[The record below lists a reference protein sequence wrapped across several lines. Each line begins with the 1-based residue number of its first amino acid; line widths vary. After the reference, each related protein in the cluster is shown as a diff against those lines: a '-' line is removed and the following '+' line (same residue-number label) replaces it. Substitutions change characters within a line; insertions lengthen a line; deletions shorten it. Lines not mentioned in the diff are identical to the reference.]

1 MFKVPA
7 TDVEALSSPLLGFF
21 EKNRARKFFKFV
33 QDYDAANPATHE
45 GMDLNVLTSKELF
58 E

>member
-1 MFKVPA
+1 M
-7 TDVEALSSPLLGFF
+7 EALSSPLLGFF